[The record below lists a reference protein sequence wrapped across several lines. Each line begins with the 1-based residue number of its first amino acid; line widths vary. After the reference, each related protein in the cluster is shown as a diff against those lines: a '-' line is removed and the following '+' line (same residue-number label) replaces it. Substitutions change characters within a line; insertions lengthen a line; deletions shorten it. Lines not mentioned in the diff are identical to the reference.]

1 MLQGVHVKYLLDTN
15 ALLYMF
21 GAPSELSAR
30 ARRIV
35 RDESD
40 LSVSVVSFWEI
51 AIKQSIGKLQFRMTI
66 PELESSCKER
76 DIKVLGLSSAA
87 IESIKVL
94 PKIHGDPFDRIL
106 IAHALTGNKA
116 SIECGSMRGASA
128 GGTHP
133 AEVSERSR

>member
-30 ARRIV
+30 AKRIV

-40 LSVSVVSFWEI
+40 LSVSIVSFWEI

-76 DIKVLGLSSAA
+76 DIKVLGLSSID
-87 IESIKVL
+87 IESIKGL

-106 IAHALTGNKA
+106 IAQALTGNMVIVT
-116 SIECGSMRGASA
+116 SDGIMPQYPVR
-128 GGTHP
+128 T
-133 AEVSERSR
+133 VW

>member
-40 LSVSVVSFWEI
+40 LSVSIVSFWEI

-87 IESIKVL
+87 IESIKEL

-106 IAHALTGNKA
+106 IAQALTGNMVIVT
-116 SIECGSMRGASA
+116 SDGVMPQYPVR
-128 GGTHP
+128 T
-133 AEVSERSR
+133 VW

>member
-1 MLQGVHVKYLLDTN
+1 MKYLLDTN

-40 LSVSVVSFWEI
+40 LSVSIVSFWEI
-51 AIKQSIGKLQFRMTI
+51 AIKQSIGKLQFCMTI

-76 DIKVLGLSSAA
+76 DIKVLGLSSIA
-87 IESIKVL
+87 IESIKGL

-106 IAHALTGNKA
+106 IAQALTGNMVIVT
-116 SIECGSMRGASA
+116 SDGVMPQYPVR
-128 GGTHP
+128 T
-133 AEVSERSR
+133 VW

>member
-1 MLQGVHVKYLLDTN
+1 MKYLLDTN

-21 GAPSELSAR
+21 GAPSELSVR

-40 LSVSVVSFWEI
+40 LSVSIVSFWEI

-76 DIKVLGLSSAA
+76 DIKVLGLSSID
-87 IESIKVL
+87 IESIKGL

-106 IAHALTGNKA
+106 IAQALTGNMVIVT
-116 SIECGSMRGASA
+116 SDGVMPQYPVR
-128 GGTHP
+128 T
-133 AEVSERSR
+133 VW